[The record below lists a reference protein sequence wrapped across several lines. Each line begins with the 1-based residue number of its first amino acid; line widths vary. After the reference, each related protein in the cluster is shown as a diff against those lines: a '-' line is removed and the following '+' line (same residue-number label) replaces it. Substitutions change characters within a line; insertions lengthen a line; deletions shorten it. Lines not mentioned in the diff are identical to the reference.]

1 MEEGQTHLQL
11 LYRLSEGLRYNK
23 TRHDLEC
30 IEHVWGGHQNY
41 KTTTKHLCKLQGS
54 GAGWQRTGGLVRAKH
69 WDTTRGPS
77 VTSNIHN
84 IPGKGD
90 GRVRGLQNGCQHKGE
105 LIDNLRFAD
114 DIDLLEE
121 RSEDLQESLNGVAA
135 AAEPMG
141 LRLNIAKTK
150 VMVFGE
156 EQMTERVAI
165 GNTEIDCVKE
175 FEYLGSLITWDND
188 CSREIKRRIAEATGA
203 MAGFN
208 PIWRSKVIRN

>member
-1 MEEGQTHLQL
+1 MQVGRELGDWFGQ
-11 LYRLSEGLRYNK
+11 SIG
-23 TRHDLEC
+23 TRQGDPVSLAIFITYLERVMDAC
-30 IEHVWGGHQNY
+30 ED
-41 KTTTKHLCKLQGS
+41 C
-54 GAGWQRTGGLVRAKH
+54 RTGV
-69 WDTTRGPS
+69 
-77 VTSNIHN
+77 NIS
-84 IPGKGD
+84 
-90 GRVRGLQNGCQHKGE
+90 GE

-165 GNTEIDCVKE
+165 GNTEI
-175 FEYLGSLITWDND
+175 
-188 CSREIKRRIAEATGA
+188 
-203 MAGFN
+203 
-208 PIWRSKVIRN
+208 